1 MKSNC
6 EIIWVKIECHGNK
19 PLYIAS
25 YYRPKETDRESTEEL
40 AKSISMVRDLK
51 ACHIWVL
58 GDLNYPGFTWDDTL
72 PSIKPDCQHQSL
84 YEEFLDILNEFN
96 LVQMV
101 EKPTR
106 LNNILDLFL
115 TNNPTLVNK
124 VTTLPGLSE
133 HDAVYIDVNIRPQID
148 KQKPRKVHLYNKA
161 HWDQFKSHMKDFH
174 TNFTSNLEGKSVNQ
188 LWTDLKDAIHTGLSL
203 YVPCKTVSGKK
214 SLPWITQQIKR
225 YIRKRDSLYHKHK
238 RSGKE
243 SDRAAFLKMKHLVQR
258 SIRKSYDS
266 YLESLLGIDS
276 QEHHGDPTTPES
288 KFSTKKLFSYLK
300 GCRQDSQGV
309 APLKKGGML
318 HTDNEVKATI
328 LNEQFQSVF
337 TPKSPLHLSQICH
350 QSVQNYI
357 SEGKISTTTN
367 QYDDKFPTM
376 PDITISTEGITKLLR
391 NLQPD
396 KAAGPDNIKP
406 VLLKE
411 LHQEIAPALQVIFQ
425 LSLTSGTL
433 PEDWTKARVTPI
445 YKKGDKSTAA
455 NYRPISLTCIVCK
468 LMEHIITSHL
478 VKHLDNN
485 NILYDLQHGF
495 REKRS
500 CETQLVMLI
509 EDLAS
514 NLQAGRQTDL
524 ILLDFSKAFDKVN
537 HEKLLHKLHQYGV
550 RGNILNWIRGF
561 LDGRTQTVVV
571 DGDESTSVPVT
582 SGVPQGSVLGPILFL
597 AYINDLPDR
606 VTSKVR
612 LFADDTALYLSLN
625 KHTQSTSLQQDLDH
639 LQVWEREWDMEF
651 NPSKCQVVRVSRAR
665 RPIPSVYHLHGQVLE
680 VVDHAKYLG
689 VDISANLKWNEHID
703 NICKKA
709 TRSLGF
715 VKRNIRTHHPKV
727 REAAY
732 KTLVRP
738 QLEYASSAWDPHSI
752 DHTHKI
758 EMIQRRAARW
768 VLRDYSPL
776 SSVSNMLDRLEWQTL
791 EHRRSCARLT
801 LFYKIVHHLVAVPLP
816 QYLVQPV
823 RLSRRSHPYGFRQLS
838 TTKDYY
844 KYSFFPLAVVQWNC
858 LPVHVVQ
865 MTDLDSF
872 KAAISSLHH
881 PKP

>member
-1 MKSNC
+1 
-6 EIIWVKIECHGNK
+6 
-19 PLYIAS
+19 
-25 YYRPKETDRESTEEL
+25 
-40 AKSISMVRDLK
+40 
-51 ACHIWVL
+51 
-58 GDLNYPGFTWDDTL
+58 
-72 PSIKPDCQHQSL
+72 
-84 YEEFLDILNEFN
+84 
-96 LVQMV
+96 
-101 EKPTR
+101 
-106 LNNILDLFL
+106 
-115 TNNPTLVNK
+115 
-124 VTTLPGLSE
+124 
-133 HDAVYIDVNIRPQID
+133 
-148 KQKPRKVHLYNKA
+148 
-161 HWDQFKSHMKDFH
+161 
-174 TNFTSNLEGKSVNQ
+174 
-188 LWTDLKDAIHTGLSL
+188 
-203 YVPCKTVSGKK
+203 
-214 SLPWITQQIKR
+214 
-225 YIRKRDSLYHKHK
+225 
-238 RSGKE
+238 
-243 SDRAAFLKMKHLVQR
+243 
-258 SIRKSYDS
+258 
-266 YLESLLGIDS
+266 
-276 QEHHGDPTTPES
+276 
-288 KFSTKKLFSYLK
+288 
-300 GCRQDSQGV
+300 
-309 APLKKGGML
+309 
-318 HTDNEVKATI
+318 
-328 LNEQFQSVF
+328 
-337 TPKSPLHLSQICH
+337 
-350 QSVQNYI
+350 
-357 SEGKISTTTN
+357 
-367 QYDDKFPTM
+367 
-376 PDITISTEGITKLLR
+376 
-391 NLQPD
+391 
-396 KAAGPDNIKP
+396 
-406 VLLKE
+406 
-411 LHQEIAPALQVIFQ
+411 
-425 LSLTSGTL
+425 
-433 PEDWTKARVTPI
+433 
-445 YKKGDKSTAA
+445 
-455 NYRPISLTCIVCK
+455 
-468 LMEHIITSHL
+468 MEHIITSHL

-550 RGNILNWIRGF
+550 RGNNLNWIRGF

-689 VDISANLKWNEHID
+689 VDISASLKWNEHID

-776 SSVSNMLDRLEWQTL
+776 SSVSNMLDRLERQTL

-872 KAAISSLHH
+872 KATISSLHH